1 MGSDLKKNG
10 KFVCLIVIERVA
22 SSFNKVCFIGITSF
36 KFQYIC
42 IFDAPRCI
50 FSFNIISLFV
60 AI

>member
-50 FSFNIISLFV
+50 FSFNIIS
-60 AI
+60 